1 LVGSLSK
8 KKTGGSEI
16 LTNLC
21 LVGTLTKLETE
32 EVSFWKTVRPT
43 MKAFFLFLDL
53 ELTIN
58 VVKQL

>member
-1 LVGSLSK
+1 MSK
-8 KKTGGSEI
+8 KKKGGSEI

-32 EVSFWKTVRPT
+32 EISFWKTVRPT
-43 MKAFFLFLDL
+43 MKVFSFSFLDL